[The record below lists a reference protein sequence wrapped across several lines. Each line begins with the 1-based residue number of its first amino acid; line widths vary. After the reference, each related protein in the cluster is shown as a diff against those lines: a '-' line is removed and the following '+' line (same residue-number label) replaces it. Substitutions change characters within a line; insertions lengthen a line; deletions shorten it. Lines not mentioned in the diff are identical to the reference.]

1 MIVFFNLIL
10 FLIALGIVW
19 WLITLIPLP
28 HPFPIIIQV
37 LFIILAVL
45 AVLNILFGVSLLGVT
60 VPRLL

>member
-1 MIVFFNLIL
+1 MILLNLIL
-10 FLIALGIVW
+10 FLVILGVLW

-45 AVLNILFGVSLLGVT
+45 AVLNVLFGFSLLGVS
-60 VPRLL
+60 VPRLV

>member
-1 MIVFFNLIL
+1 MILLNLIL
-10 FLIALGIVW
+10 FLVILGVLW

-45 AVLNILFGVSLLGVT
+45 VVLNVLFGVSLLGVS
-60 VPRLL
+60 VPRLV

>member
-1 MIVFFNLIL
+1 MLLLNLIL
-10 FLIALGIVW
+10 FLVILGVLW

-45 AVLNILFGVSLLGVT
+45 VVLNVLFGVSLLGVS
-60 VPRLL
+60 VPRLV